1 MNDKDYFQK
10 VVAKGNIYTKVV
22 KKDMKSLED
31 QAVTADVVETYIPIM
46 RGDTFLG
53 AFEIYY
59 DITQRNKKLD
69 IVKFYSSS
77 MALVMM
83 CIFLGVIVVS
93 LLKLDR
99 NIIKRRQTEEKLKVF
114 ASKLEKSNQNL
125 EEFAYI
131 ASHDLQEPLR
141 KVVTFG
147 DQLKKKYHE
156 VLGEQGNDYLDRMQN
171 ATRRM
176 QTFINDLLAI
186 SRVTTQAQSFA
197 SVDLGKVAKEVISDL
212 EVRIQQTGGRVEIGE
227 LPAIEADALQ
237 MRQLLQN
244 LIVNA
249 LKFHKKDEPPVVRVS
264 GTLIRN
270 NGANAERNVSHD
282 ESCQVTFEDNG
293 IGFDEKYADRIF
305 GVFQR
310 LHGRNQ
316 YEGSGIGLSI
326 CKKIVERHG
335 GTITAKSAPGKG
347 TTFIITLPAKHKGE
361 E

>member
-1 MNDKDYFQK
+1 
-10 VVAKGNIYTKVV
+10 
-22 KKDMKSLED
+22 
-31 QAVTADVVETYIPIM
+31 
-46 RGDTFLG
+46 
-53 AFEIYY
+53 
-59 DITQRNKKLD
+59 
-69 IVKFYSSS
+69 
-77 MALVMM
+77 
-83 CIFLGVIVVS
+83 
-93 LLKLDR
+93 
-99 NIIKRRQTEEKLKVF
+99 
-114 ASKLEKSNQNL
+114 
-125 EEFAYI
+125 
-131 ASHDLQEPLR
+131 
-141 KVVTFG
+141 
-147 DQLKKKYHE
+147 
-156 VLGEQGNDYLDRMQN
+156 
-171 ATRRM
+171 
-176 QTFINDLLAI
+176 
-186 SRVTTQAQSFA
+186 
-197 SVDLGKVAKEVISDL
+197 
-212 EVRIQQTGGRVEIGE
+212 
-227 LPAIEADALQ
+227 